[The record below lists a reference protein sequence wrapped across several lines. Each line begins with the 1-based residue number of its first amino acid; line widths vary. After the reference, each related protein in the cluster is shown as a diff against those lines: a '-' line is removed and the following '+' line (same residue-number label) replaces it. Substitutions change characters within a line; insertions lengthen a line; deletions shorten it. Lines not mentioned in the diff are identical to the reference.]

1 MTLNVIPPTMRAR
14 YSDSGEWHN
23 LYLEAEPVL
32 RSDMPWD
39 DYVHVDFVD
48 EPYFVNLD
56 NYDSFE
62 AVQ

>member
-1 MTLNVIPPTMRAR
+1 MNVIPAKMCARRA
-14 YSDSGEWHN
+14 DSGEWHN
-23 LYLEAEPVL
+23 LYLEADPAL

-56 NYDSFE
+56 NYDRFE
-62 AVQ
+62 AIQ